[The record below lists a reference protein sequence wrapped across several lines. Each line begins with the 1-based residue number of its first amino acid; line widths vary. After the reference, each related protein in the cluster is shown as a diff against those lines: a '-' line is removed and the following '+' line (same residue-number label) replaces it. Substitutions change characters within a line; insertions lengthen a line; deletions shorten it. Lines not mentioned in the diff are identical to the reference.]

1 VSSSV
6 QSAVTCSLCVTEL
19 GILLVAVS
27 CPQAQGG
34 KLRVNPG
41 KSFIIKQGHVG
52 FFIAQGPTEV
62 RRQVTLHHDSDYQ
75 LIKIQFRTQTVVVP
89 NQKVMAK
96 CSNSVFIANRI
107 SK

>member
-1 VSSSV
+1 M

-41 KSFIIKQGHVG
+41 KSFIIQQGHVG

-62 RRQVTLHHDSDYQ
+62 CRQVTLHHDSDYQ
-75 LIKIQFRTQTVVVP
+75 LINIQHTIFRTQPIVVP
-89 NQKVMAK
+89 NQKLMVK